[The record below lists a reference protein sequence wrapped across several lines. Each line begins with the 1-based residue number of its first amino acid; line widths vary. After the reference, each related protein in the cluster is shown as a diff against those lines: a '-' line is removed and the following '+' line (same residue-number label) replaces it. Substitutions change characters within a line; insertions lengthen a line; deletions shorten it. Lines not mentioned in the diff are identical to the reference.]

1 MKAEFTKKQA
11 AIIADLAFTAMMDLE
26 QIPSPSKKQRK
37 QSRQLEEMLAEG
49 GCLHEAM
56 MLHF

>member
-1 MKAEFTKKQA
+1 MKASFSKKEA
-11 AIIADLAFTAMMDLE
+11 RIIADLAFIAMMDLE
-26 QIPSPSKKQRK
+26 QIPSPTKKQRK
-37 QSRQLEEMLAEG
+37 QARRLESMLAEG